1 MQLLSSIQV
10 CGMCF
15 QRLRATDR
23 RLRGRRKNSGYRQ
36 TRSLSLQTSSFSTRV
51 SGRTC
56 ALENLLDLWLNN
68 MLCHVVRLMT
78 IVHIDGC
85 LC

>member
-1 MQLLSSIQV
+1 MQLLSSLQV

-15 QRLRATDR
+15 QMLRATDR
-23 RLRGRRKNSGYRQ
+23 RLRGRRKNSGYHQ

-51 SGRTC
+51 SRGTC
-56 ALENLLDLWLNN
+56 ALENLLDLWLSY
-68 MLCHVVRLMT
+68 MLCHVVRLMA